1 MNDQRKLQNSPTTSP
16 DESGSLLDMLFEALP
31 LIARISGGYASVTDR
46 AGKRLR
52 TVDSHGRQL
61 TEYHGVVYELA
72 RQASEKNAPTFGHSA
87 FVPKSEA
94 WALPLG
100 DYVLSASNTEKIER
114 ESKLWESLS
123 QALPIIAR
131 VAGGEAVLFDKEGRR
146 LQSVDSLGIR
156 KTDYIGKVSGAALEA
171 MQTQKPVV
179 GKSMSVPGAMAV
191 RVPITEEYGL
201 GFNNEMMVAHKHKL
215 IEEVKKFQYARYNF
229 DDIVGASE
237 GIQRCKSVA
246 RNVSQGISSVLI
258 FGETGTGKEL
268 FAQAI
273 HNVSPRCDKPFIAIN
288 CGAVPPSLIEGN
300 LFGYVEGS
308 FTGAKKGGSP
318 GIFESANGGTV
329 FLDEISEMEWDLQAR
344 LLRVLQE
351 QEVTRIGSSKPIR
364 VNIRIIS
371 STNRNL
377 RQLVEE
383 KKFRE
388 DLFYRLNVVELKVP
402 ALRDRYDDILPLTRC
417 FLEKYNRVLG
427 RMVDDVAT
435 EVLEVFRR
443 HEWPG
448 NVRELQNCIE
458 SALNIIEPN
467 ERLLQRRHL
476 PSQFDKV
483 VRVPQQEA
491 LSLDAIL
498 KETEKSVIMRI
509 LQEEKDNRSRASKR
523 LGISTTTLWRK
534 MVEHELLQN

>member
-46 AGKRLR
+46 VGKRLR

-458 SALNIIEPN
+458 SALNIIEPH

>member
-1 MNDQRKLQNSPTTSP
+1 MSAENSDQGP
-16 DESGSLLDMLFEALP
+16 LLELLFEALP

-52 TVDSHGRQL
+52 TIDSHGNVL
-61 TEYHGVVYELA
+61 KEHHGVVYELA
-72 RQASEKNAPTFGHSA
+72 LEASKKNAPAFGYSA

-94 WALPLG
+94 WALPIG

-114 ESKLWESLS
+114 ETKLWDSLS
-123 QALPIIAR
+123 QALPLIAR
-131 VAGGEAVLFDKEGRR
+131 VAGGEAVLFDQEGRR
-146 LQSVDSLGIR
+146 LRSVDSYGVQ
-156 KTDYIGKVSGAALEA
+156 KTEYIGKVSEAAQEA
-171 MQTQKPVV
+171 MQSQKPVV

-191 RVPITEEYGL
+191 RVPITEKYGL
-201 GFNNEMMVAHKHKL
+201 GFNNEMVVSQKHKL

-229 DDIVGASE
+229 DDIVGVSE
-237 GIQRCKSVA
+237 SIQRCKAIA

-273 HNVSPRCDKPFIAIN
+273 HNISPRCDKPFIAIN
-288 CGAVPPSLIEGN
+288 CGAVPPSLIEGS

-308 FTGAKKGGSP
+308 FTGAKKGGNA

-351 QEVTRIGSSKPIR
+351 QEVTRLGSSKPIR

-377 RQLVEE
+377 RLLVEE

-402 ALRDRYDDILPLTRC
+402 ALRDRYDDIMPLTRC

-427 RMVDDVAT
+427 RMVEDVAAD
-435 EVLEVFRR
+435 VLDIFGR
-443 HEWPG
+443 HAWPG

-458 SALNIIEPN
+458 SALNIIEPH
-467 ERLLQRRHL
+467 ERMLQKRHL
-476 PSQFDKV
+476 PSQFEKASGGA
-483 VRVPQQEA
+483 RKIEP
-491 LSLDAIL
+491 SLDSIL
-498 KETEKSVIMRI
+498 KETEKSVVTRV
-509 LQEEKDNRSRASKR
+509 LQDEKENRGQAAKR

-534 MVEHELLQN
+534 MVEYDILQK

>member
-1 MNDQRKLQNSPTTSP
+1 
-16 DESGSLLDMLFEALP
+16 
-31 LIARISGGYASVTDR
+31 
-46 AGKRLR
+46 
-52 TVDSHGRQL
+52 
-61 TEYHGVVYELA
+61 
-72 RQASEKNAPTFGHSA
+72 
-87 FVPKSEA
+87 
-94 WALPLG
+94 
-100 DYVLSASNTEKIER
+100 
-114 ESKLWESLS
+114 
-123 QALPIIAR
+123 
-131 VAGGEAVLFDKEGRR
+131 
-146 LQSVDSLGIR
+146 
-156 KTDYIGKVSGAALEA
+156 
-171 MQTQKPVV
+171 
-179 GKSMSVPGAMAV
+179 
-191 RVPITEEYGL
+191 
-201 GFNNEMMVAHKHKL
+201 MMVAHKHKL

-229 DDIVGASE
+229 EDIVGTSE
-237 GIQRCKSVA
+237 SIQRCKSVA
-246 RNVSQGISSVLI
+246 KNVSQGISSVLI

-300 LFGYVEGS
+300 LFGYMEGS
-308 FTGAKKGGSP
+308 FTGAKKGGSA

-351 QEVTRIGSSKPIR
+351 QEVTRLGSSKPIR

-402 ALRDRYDDILPLTRC
+402 ALRDRYDDIQPLTRC

-427 RMVDDVAT
+427 RMVDDVAG

-458 SALNIIEPN
+458 SALNIIEPH

-476 PSQFDKV
+476 PSQFDKISRGV
-483 VRVPQQEA
+483 LKA
-491 LSLDAIL
+491 DLSLDAIL
-498 KETEKSVIMRI
+498 KETERSVITRV
-509 LQEEKDNRSRASKR
+509 LQEEKESRSQASKR

-534 MVEHELLQN
+534 MVELDILQK

>member
-1 MNDQRKLQNSPTTSP
+1 MKEPRKSKDTLSTSMAK
-16 DESGSLLDMLFEALP
+16 DDVQLKILFEALP

-46 AGKRLR
+46 DGKRLR
-52 TVDSHGRQL
+52 TVDSHGNQL
-61 TEYHGVVYELA
+61 TEHHGVVYELA
-72 RQASEKNAPTFGHSA
+72 RQASEKNAPTFGYSA

-114 ESKLWESLS
+114 ESKLWDSLS

-146 LQSVDSLGIR
+146 LQSIDSLGVR
-156 KTDYIGKVSGAALEA
+156 KTEYIGKVSGAALEA

-179 GKSMSVPGAMAV
+179 GQSMSVPGAMAV

-229 DDIVGASE
+229 EDIVGTSE
-237 GIQRCKSVA
+237 SIQRCKSVA
-246 RNVSQGISSVLI
+246 KNVSQGISSVLI

-300 LFGYVEGS
+300 LFGYMEGS
-308 FTGAKKGGSP
+308 FTGAKKGGSA

-351 QEVTRIGSSKPIR
+351 QEVTRLGSSKPIR

-402 ALRDRYDDILPLTRC
+402 ALRDRYDDIQPLTRC

-427 RMVDDVAT
+427 RMVDDVDGD
-435 EVLEVFRR
+435 VLEVFSR

-458 SALNIIEPN
+458 SALNIIEPH

-476 PSQFDKV
+476 PSQFDKISR
-483 VRVPQQEA
+483 RVPKA
-491 LSLDAIL
+491 DLSLDAII
-498 KETEKSVIMRI
+498 KETERAVITRV
-509 LQEEKDNRSRASKR
+509 LQEEKENRSQASKR

-534 MVEHELLQN
+534 MVELDIMQK

>member
-458 SALNIIEPN
+458 SALNIIEPH

>member
-1 MNDQRKLQNSPTTSP
+1 MAAENSHNGT
-16 DESGSLLDMLFEALP
+16 LLEQLFKALP

-52 TVDSHGRQL
+52 TVDSHGNEL
-61 TEYHGVVYELA
+61 AEFHGVVYDLA
-72 RQASEKNAPTFGHSA
+72 RDASEKNAPAFGYSA
-87 FVPKSEA
+87 FVPNSEA
-94 WALPLG
+94 WALPIG
-100 DYVLSASNTEKIER
+100 EYVLSASNTEKIER
-114 ESKLWESLS
+114 EGKLWDSLS

-131 VAGGEAVLFDKEGRR
+131 VAGGEAVLFDQEGRR
-146 LQSVDSLGIR
+146 LQSVDSVGLQKGE
-156 KTDYIGKVSGAALEA
+156 YIGKVSKAALEA
-171 MQTQKPVV
+171 MQTQRPVV

-191 RVPITEEYGL
+191 RIPITEKYGL
-201 GFNNEMMVAHKHKL
+201 GFNNEMTVSQKHKL

-229 DDIVGASE
+229 DDIVGVSE
-237 GIQRCKSVA
+237 SIQRCKGVA

-273 HNVSPRCDKPFIAIN
+273 HNASPRCDKPFIAIN
-288 CGAVPPSLIEGN
+288 CGAVPPSLIEGT

-308 FTGAKKGGSP
+308 FTGAKKGGNA

-351 QEVTRIGSSKPIR
+351 QEVTRLGSSKPIR

-377 RQLVEE
+377 RLLVEE

-402 ALRDRYDDILPLTRC
+402 ALRDRYDDVQPLARC
-417 FLEKYNRVLG
+417 FIEKYNRILG
-427 RMVDDVAT
+427 RIVEDVAPD
-435 EVLEVFRR
+435 VLDVFCR

-458 SALNIIEPN
+458 SALNIVEPH
-467 ERLLQRRHL
+467 ERLLQKRHL
-476 PSQFDKV
+476 PSQFEKV
-483 VRVPQQEA
+483 VGGIRRVE
-491 LSLDAIL
+491 LNLDSIL
-498 KETEKSVIMRI
+498 KETEKSVIARI
-509 LQEEKDNRSRASKR
+509 LQEEKENRGLAAKK

-534 MVEHELLQN
+534 MVEHGILQN